1 MQSISAVC
9 FFTNASA
16 SACAF
21 IISAMIVSGSGL
33 IVAAAMTASH
43 RSNVCPVRSIR
54 PIAPGQLKRPAIHA
68 EKMQIAGLAYER
80 RDDAIEVG
88 DVVIAV
94 DDAAAVHQMFIPQV
108 VDKKPFDRAAEMV
121 VANAVRTLVKR
132 DQCSVSLLLRRVVL
146 SLALSGWRS
155 SSGLGSGNSN
165 QCCVGRGPC
174 QRVRRI
180 VCLYE
185 SCPRS
190 VATTCAAPA
199 RWRKLL
205 AIADEVIE

>member
-1 MQSISAVC
+1 
-9 FFTNASA
+9 
-16 SACAF
+16 
-21 IISAMIVSGSGL
+21 
-33 IVAAAMTASH
+33 
-43 RSNVCPVRSIR
+43 
-54 PIAPGQLKRPAIHA
+54 LKRPAIHA

-146 SLALSGWRS
+146 SRTLGLAIELRFGLGEFEPMLCGARALPKS
-155 SSGLGSGNSN
+155 SSH
-165 QCCVGRGPC
+165 CVP
-174 QRVRRI
+174 
-180 VCLYE
+180 L
-185 SCPRS
+185 
-190 VATTCAAPA
+190 
-199 RWRKLL
+199 RKLPSL
-205 AIADEVIE
+205 RRNDVCRAGTVA

>member
-1 MQSISAVC
+1 
-9 FFTNASA
+9 
-16 SACAF
+16 
-21 IISAMIVSGSGL
+21 
-33 IVAAAMTASH
+33 
-43 RSNVCPVRSIR
+43 
-54 PIAPGQLKRPAIHA
+54 LKRPAIHA

-146 SLALSGWRS
+146 SRTLGLAIELRFGLGEFEPMPCGARALSKS
-155 SSGLGSGNSN
+155 SSH
-165 QCCVGRGPC
+165 CVP
-174 QRVRRI
+174 
-180 VCLYE
+180 L
-185 SCPRS
+185 
-190 VATTCAAPA
+190 
-199 RWRKLL
+199 RKLPSL
-205 AIADEVIE
+205 RRNDVCRAGTVA